1 MNYFNPQLL
10 AGHLNQCLSNPHNF
24 LHLTPLLLSRSPTH
38 FLLEVTFMAV
48 GEPDYLFCIFYH
60 LFSCRG
66 SYLGSPL
73 PMPLLI
79 GPVPS
84 TFEVFFFLWP
94 FCLWCWSFHNV
105 GRLSELLQ
113 SPTGHLKCHQV
124 LNVSPL
130 PLQEFAMVKENT
142 DDSLGFSSSG
152 NGATNWYFSQINTER
167 TLLRKAHL

>member
-124 LNVSPL
+124 LNALQCHCRSLQWWRRTQTTAWVSVH
-130 PLQEFAMVKENT
+130 QVMVPPIGTFLK
-142 DDSLGFSSSG
+142 
-152 NGATNWYFSQINTER
+152 
-167 TLLRKAHL
+167 

>member
-1 MNYFNPQLL
+1 MYLQSPQFPSFDCHVPQPTCYWKWHSWQL
-10 AGHLNQCLSNPHNF
+10 GN
-24 LHLTPLLLSRSPTH
+24 LTTSS
-38 FLLEVTFMAV
+38 VSV
-48 GEPDYLFCIFYH
+48 IIF
-60 LFSCRG
+60 FSCRG

-79 GPVPS
+79 GPVPP

-105 GRLSELLQ
+105 GRLSDLLQ

-167 TLLRKAHL
+167 TLLRNAHL